1 MKVLIAGLGSIGRRH
16 LRNLQSLNETEI
28 VLLRSGRSTLPDAE
42 LAGLLTEHDLYEALE
57 HHQPDA
63 IIVSNPTAYH
73 TPLLPHSAALRGDPF
88 YHLTTYI
95 SNQFCRAPVLPRLER
110 LEFIHR

>member
-42 LAGLLTEHDLYEALE
+42 LAGLLTEHDLYEAG
-57 HHQPDA
+57 A
-63 IIVSNPTAYH
+63 SSTWSIIN
-73 TPLLPHSAALRGDPF
+73 LMLRGDPF
-88 YHLTTYI
+88 YH
-95 SNQFCRAPVLPRLER
+95 R
-110 LEFIHR
+110 